1 MWRYWR
7 QGQTGGSLTW
17 LLLAGTLPGVVA
29 GSVIRVYVL
38 PGPVVFDFV
47 VAVVLIPLGTW
58 LALAQVNRATTAGR
72 GRLPRVVIGLL
83 AAIAGCVGGIYGI
96 GGGSIVAPIL
106 VADGQPASQV
116 APAALSSTFVTSL
129 GGVVTFSIL
138 SVHQHGSVGPDWPTG
153 IALGIGGLAGGYVGA
168 RMHARMPETIIRRL
182 LALVVVAIGIRFLVA
197 GLMGGA

>member
-1 MWRYWR
+1 MR
-7 QGQTGGSLTW
+7 LTW

-47 VAVVLIPLGTW
+47 VAAVLIPLGTW
-58 LALAQVNRATTAGR
+58 LALAQVNHATTAGR
-72 GRLPRVVIGLL
+72 GRLPRVVTGLL
-83 AAIAGCVGGIYGI
+83 AAVVGCVGGIYGI
-96 GGGSIVAPIL
+96 GGGSILATIL

-138 SVHQHGSVGPDWPTG
+138 SVHQHGSVAPDWPTG

-182 LALVVVAIGIRFLVA
+182 LALVIVAIGIRFLVA